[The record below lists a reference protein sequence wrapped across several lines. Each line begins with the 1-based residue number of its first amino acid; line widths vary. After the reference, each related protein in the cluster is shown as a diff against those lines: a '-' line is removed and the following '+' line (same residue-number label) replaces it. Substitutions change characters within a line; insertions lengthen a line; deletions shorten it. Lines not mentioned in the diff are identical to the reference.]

1 MVVGSPNKNL
11 NATEAAMFGIQ
22 GGEVDSKKG
31 YMKDAQHPFLRNFD
45 CFTITTVGQLSSMV
59 KMRSSA
65 PEKQAQQDVD
75 AWMKDKNF
83 SSIHG

>member
-1 MVVGSPNKNL
+1 
-11 NATEAAMFGIQ
+11 
-22 GGEVDSKKG
+22 
-31 YMKDAQHPFLRNFD
+31 
-45 CFTITTVGQLSSMV
+45 MV